1 MSTLPRSTNAP
12 VNDLLGASVY
22 VPGVGRYL
30 ARGDDTGRALE
41 RLVRS
46 RGAAATVIA
55 AAVLLCHL
63 RGDDAPNDAAMT
75 LVDALIDDSA
85 PRSMVIDAVRSLGAE
100 RALPLLRRA
109 LRMRRDAAS
118 VRDLASAMLTV
129 AFAGAT
135 PATEGLTLEQHL
147 ALSTLAQ
154 HPTLWSHDTS
164 WLAAH
169 HLGAT
174 REAVARWVTAGA

>member
-1 MSTLPRSTNAP
+1 MSTLPRSTNAHA
-12 VNDLLGASVY
+12 NDLLGASVY

-30 ARGDDTGRALE
+30 ARSDDTGRALE

-46 RGAAATVIA
+46 RGASATVIA

-63 RGDDAPNDAAMT
+63 RGEDTPNDAAMT

-85 PRSMVIDAVRSLGAE
+85 PRPMVIDAVRALGRE
-100 RALPLLRRA
+100 RSLPLLRRA

-118 VRDLASAMLTV
+118 VRDLATAMLAV

-135 PATEGLTLEQHL
+135 PVGVALTLEQHL

-154 HPTLWSHDTS
+154 HPTLWSHDTA
-164 WLAAH
+164 WLAEH